1 MLWSLRVRLPLVF
14 LAGIVLAGVV
24 TTLISIRLFQD
35 FSRDQ
40 ALTKLK
46 REAHGIAQL
55 YSAAVEASYG
65 NVDQS
70 GKSNDRKPPTFDAPN
85 LERATGNKLYFVGPR
100 QGPFV
105 GQKKLAFAGLRRLPS
120 TTVDWISGKS
130 LVFEFTPPKTNRTY
144 LAVANPILFSVP
156 NAKGSATTA
165 GAPIGAIVVATP
177 TTNVN
182 ALVSPLIT
190 RLAVAGLFGLLV
202 AGMLAWYLSRRI
214 VRPVLQL
221 ADAADAV
228 ASGQRDVA
236 VPGNASG
243 ELGHLATRFEEMAHR
258 LGEVEE
264 MERNF
269 LMSVSHEL
277 RTPLTAIRGHVSALL
292 DEGVVVGPDSRRQS
306 LETVE
311 AETQRLERLVGDIL
325 DLAKLDTNRF
335 TVLTEE
341 VDMAQLL
348 EQAFDRYR
356 DEAQRRSIDYHS
368 HVHDRAVIVSDGDR
382 VLQVVGNLLSNA
394 FRATPD
400 GGRVSLEL
408 ARHNGTVHV
417 AVEDTGPGIPQEA
430 RERLFRPFVSGS
442 AGGTGLGLA
451 IANEIST
458 ALGGRIDLQSEVGR
472 GSRFE
477 LVLPAG

>member
-1 MLWSLRVRLPLVF
+1 MLGSLRVRLPLVF
-14 LAGIVLAGVV
+14 LAGIVLAGVI

-35 FSRDQ
+35 FSRGQ

-46 REAHGIAQL
+46 REGYGIAQL
-55 YSAAVEASYG
+55 YSDAVAASYG
-65 NVDQS
+65 NVDKT
-70 GKSNDRKPPTFDAPN
+70 GKQNDRKPPTFDAPN
-85 LERATGNKLYFVGPR
+85 LERATGNKIYFVGPGLFPG
-100 QGPFV
+100 QGF
-105 GQKKLAFAGLRRLPS
+105 KGLDQLPRG
-120 TTVDWISGKS
+120 TVDWISGKS
-130 LVFEFTPPKTNRTY
+130 LTFEFTPPHANRTY
-144 LAVANPILFSVP
+144 LAVANPIIFNP
-156 NAKGSATTA
+156 GSKDETT
-165 GAPIGAIVVATP
+165 IGAIVVATP
-177 TTNVN
+177 KTDVN
-182 ALVSPLIT
+182 ALVSPLIK
-190 RLAVAGLFGLLV
+190 RLAIAGLLGLLV
-202 AGMLAWYLSRRI
+202 AAMLAWYLSRRI

-221 ADAADAV
+221 TDAV
-228 ASGQRDVA
+228 DAIASGDYDVT
-236 VPGNASG
+236 VPAAPG
-243 ELGHLATRFEEMAHR
+243 ELGHLSSRIGEMAHR

-292 DEGVVVGPDSRRQS
+292 DEGVVEDPESRHQS

-311 AETQRLERLVGDIL
+311 AEAQRLERLVGDIL
-325 DLAKLDTNRF
+325 DLAKLDTHRF

-348 EQAFDRYR
+348 DQAFERYR
-356 DEAQRRSIDYHS
+356 DEAQRRSIDYRQD
-368 HVHDRAVIVSDGDR
+368 VRDRPVIISDGDR

-394 FRATPD
+394 FKATPD
-400 GGRVSLEL
+400 GGSIWLEL
-408 ARHNGTVHV
+408 ARQNGNVHV

-451 IANEIST
+451 IAKEIST
-458 ALGGRIDLQSEVGR
+458 ALGGRIILESEVGK

-477 LVLPAG
+477 LVLPAQSGEL